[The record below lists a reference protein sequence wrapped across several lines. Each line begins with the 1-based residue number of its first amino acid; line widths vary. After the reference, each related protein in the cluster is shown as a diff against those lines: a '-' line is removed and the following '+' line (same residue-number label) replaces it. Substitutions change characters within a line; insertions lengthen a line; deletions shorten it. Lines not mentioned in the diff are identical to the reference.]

1 MCTVFPG
8 VFLYYYY
15 YCDIN
20 NVPILEA
27 MDHSVSAVPIVLVEP
42 KNTVN
47 TSEQQQNGLN
57 GHAIYTDN
65 SNEFSKNIRLPHL
78 PNRDPI
84 DIQFKDITYT
94 VKLGFNK
101 GMFICID
108 HAMFYDSKLIAAY
121 FAYKK
126 KFEDFSKF
134 KRKIWNSMNASYFV

>member
-1 MCTVFPG
+1 M
-8 VFLYYYY
+8 
-15 YCDIN
+15 
-20 NVPILEA
+20 PILEA
-27 MDHSVSAVPIVLVEP
+27 MDHSVSAVPMVLVEP

-47 TSEQQQNGLN
+47 TTEQQQQNGLN

-101 GMFICID
+101 GTFICID
-108 HAMFYDSKLIAAY
+108 HAIVNCMPHILHTE
-121 FAYKK
+121 KK
-126 KFEDFSKF
+126 QWRFQQIQTKKWEFHE
-134 KRKIWNSMNASYFV
+134 R